1 MAAAISSAGIGS
13 GLKVDDIVTS
23 LMAIEKKPLTALQTQ
38 AAVLDSKISAFGT
51 LTSQLASLNDAV
63 AKLKLPATW
72 NAKSVVSSTPAAVGA
87 SVTGDGAQAT
97 SFSVAVSQLARA
109 QSVASSAVTAG
120 SGFGA
125 GTLSIQIGSW
135 ATGGTPAFTAGS
147 AAAVSV
153 TVAEGDSM
161 ATIASKINAT
171 GAGVTATVLKDLS
184 GERLLIRSS
193 DTGEAKGF
201 RIQATDDPAATGP
214 SLGALAFDPAAGAT
228 GMAANAAQYGLNAQ
242 ATINGI
248 AIDSASNTLVDTVP
262 GLTLT
267 LSQVTTAPVE
277 VAVGNDTTKQTE
289 AINAFVKAYN
299 AVNQLINAATKFD
312 ATSKSGALLQGDATT
327 TGLQTALRSMIGSL
341 AGSGGALQ
349 RLSDVGVSIAKDAAG
364 DLAVDSA
371 RLAKALKDPAAVQ
384 AFFISGADASDSTAG
399 FATRLSGF
407 LQSAIGSGGML
418 GSKTGSLRDQKTS
431 NTKSQEKLSD
441 RLTLVEERMRKQYT
455 ALDTKMASLNAL
467 SAYVTQQVATW
478 NKSTD

>member
-13 GLKVDDIVTS
+13 GLKVDDIITS

-51 LTSQLASLNDAV
+51 LTSQLAALSDAV
-63 AKLKLPATW
+63 DKLKLPATW
-72 NAKSVVSSTPAAVGA
+72 NAKSVVSSTPTAVGA
-87 SVTGDGAQAT
+87 AVSGDSAQAT

-109 QSVASSAVTAG
+109 QSVASSPVATG

-125 GTLSIQIGSW
+125 GTLSIQLGSW
-135 ATGGTPAFTAGS
+135 ATGSASAFTAGS
-147 AAAVSV
+147 TAAVSV
-153 TVAEGDSM
+153 DVVEGDSL
-161 ATIASKINAT
+161 ATIAAKINDA

-193 DTGEAKGF
+193 DTGAANGF
-201 RIQATDDPAATGP
+201 RIQSTDDAAATGA

-248 AIDSASNTLVDTVP
+248 PIDSASNTLVDTVP

-267 LSQVTTAPVE
+267 LSQITTAPVE
-277 VAVGNDTTKQTE
+277 VAVGNDTTKQTD

-299 AVNQLINAATKFD
+299 AMNQLINAATKYD
-312 ATSKSGALLQGDATT
+312 ATAKSGALLQGDATT
-327 TGLQTALRSMIGSL
+327 TGLQTAMRSMIG
-341 AGSGGALQ
+341 AISGGGSALQ
-349 RLSDVGVSIAKDAAG
+349 RLSDLGVSIAKDAAG
-364 DLAVDSA
+364 DLAVDST
-371 RLAKALKDPAAVQ
+371 RLATALKDPAAVRQ
-384 AFFISGADASDSTAG
+384 FFISAGGASDGNAG
-399 FATRLSGF
+399 FATRMSGF
-407 LQSAIGSGGML
+407 LQSAIGSTGVL
-418 GSKTGSLRDQKTS
+418 GTKTSSLQDQKAT
-431 NTKSQEKLSD
+431 NTKSQDKLSD
-441 RLTLVEERMRKQYT
+441 RLTLVEDRMRKQYT

-467 SAYVTQQVATW
+467 SAYVTQQVASW

>member
-13 GLKVDDIVTS
+13 GLKVDDIITS
-23 LMAIEKKPLTALQTQ
+23 LMAIEKKPLAALQSQ

-51 LTSQLASLNDAV
+51 LTSQLASLSDAV
-63 AKLKLPATW
+63 DKLKLPATW
-72 NAKSVVSSTPAAVGA
+72 NARSVVSSTPAAVGA
-87 SVTGDGAQAT
+87 SVSGDSAQTT
-97 SFSVAVSQLARA
+97 SFSVSVSQLARA

-125 GTLSIQIGSW
+125 GTLSIQLGGWAAGS
-135 ATGGTPAFTAGS
+135 TPAFTAGS
-147 AAAVSV
+147 AAEISV

-161 ATIASKINAT
+161 AAIASKINAA

-201 RIQATDDPAATGP
+201 RIQSTDAGGATGA
-214 SLGALAFDPAAGAT
+214 SLGALAFDPQAGAI
-228 GMAANAAQYGLNAQ
+228 GMAANPAQYGLNAQ

-248 AIDSASNTLVDTVP
+248 AINSASNTLVDTVP

-312 ATSKSGALLQGDATT
+312 TASKSGALLQGDATT
-327 TGLQTALRSMIGSL
+327 TGLQTALRTMVGSL
-341 AGSGGALQ
+341 SGSSGTLQ
-349 RLSDVGVSIAKDAAG
+349 RLSDIGISIAKDGAG
-364 DLAVDSA
+364 DLAVDST
-371 RLAKALKDPAAVQ
+371 RLSSALKDPAAVQ
-384 AFFISGADASDSTAG
+384 AFFISAAGAADSTAG

-407 LQSAIGSGGML
+407 LQTAIGSSGLL
-418 GSKTGSLRDQKTS
+418 GTKASSLQTQKTS
-431 NTKSQEKLSD
+431 NIKNQDKLSD

-455 ALDTKMASLNAL
+455 ALDTRMASLNAL

-478 NKSTD
+478 NKSTN